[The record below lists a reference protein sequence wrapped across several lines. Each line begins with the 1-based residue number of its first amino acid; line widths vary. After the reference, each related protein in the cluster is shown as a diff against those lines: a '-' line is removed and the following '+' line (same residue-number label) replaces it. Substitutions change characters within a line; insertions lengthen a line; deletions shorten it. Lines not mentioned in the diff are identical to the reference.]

1 MGTWGTRIY
10 EDDTALDL
18 RADFLDG
25 VHSGEG
31 VGALETR
38 LLDEYTENDAPEIK
52 DVALLALACA
62 ELESGTLSDKI
73 KAAALE
79 VITSGRQ
86 YEHWKQ
92 EASAADAGRRKREL
106 TRIKQYLEAYD
117 GTPVKRKSWMALQKT
132 DPAQTVINDDADE
145 TSTDKLDDV
154 SWHMQDEIGKESEAE
169 YFARHASGVACM
181 VHWAATRGLLAKR
194 DAGGTKYPSKSL
206 SIFTY
211 IDEHFDGKLFDS
223 DFKAGDARDFVTI
236 YYNGSYYADLI
247 LEIQNDRDNYSYI
260 LSRKELDAMAKYIDA
275 RYAEYKK
282 DPSLFTEQNIEP
294 RRKRTLMQV
303 FLGILM
309 LITICISVV
318 AIIVSVLCFA
328 WLFITSIIGMFY
340 AR

>member
-1 MGTWGTRIY
+1 MGTWGARIY
-10 EDDTALDL
+10 EDDIALDL

-25 VHSGEG
+25 IASGESAS
-31 VGALETR
+31 ALETR
-38 LLDEYTENDAPEIK
+38 LLDEYAEDDTPEIK
-52 DVALLALACA
+52 DVALLALACV

-106 TRIKQYLEAYD
+106 TRIKQYLETYD
-117 GTPVKRKSWMALQKT
+117 GMPVKRKSWTALQKANPT
-132 DPAQTVINDDADE
+132 QTVIGDDANE
-145 TSTDKLDDV
+145 TTVDRLDDV
-154 SWHMQDEIGKESEAE
+154 SWHMQDEIGQESEAK

-181 VHWAATRGLLAKR
+181 VHWAATRGLLTKR
-194 DAGGTKYPSKSL
+194 DSGTVEYPSKSL

-223 DFKAGDARDFVTI
+223 DFKTGDARDFVVA

-247 LEIQNDRDNYSYI
+247 LEIQKDRDNYSYI
-260 LSRKELDAMAKYIDA
+260 LSRKELEVMAKYIDA

-282 DPSLFTEQNIEP
+282 DPSLFAEQNIEP

-309 LITICISVV
+309 LITICTGVV
-318 AIIVSVLCFA
+318 EIIVSVLCFA
-328 WLFITSIIGMFY
+328 WLFITSIISMFH
-340 AR
+340 AH

>member
-25 VHSGEG
+25 ISDGES
-31 VGALETR
+31 VTTLEMR
-38 LLDEYTENDAPEIK
+38 LLDEYADDDVPEIK
-52 DVALLALACA
+52 DVALLALVCA
-62 ELESGTLSDKI
+62 ELESGTLSDKM
-73 KAAALE
+73 KTAALE

-92 EASAADAGRRKREL
+92 EASTADAGRRKREL

-117 GTPVKRKSWMALQKT
+117 GTPIKRKSWTALQKA
-132 DPAQTVINDDADE
+132 DPNQTVISDDMDE

-154 SWHMQDEIGKESEAE
+154 SWHMQDEIGQESEAE

-194 DAGGTKYPSKSL
+194 DSGSIKYPSKSL

-223 DFKAGDARDFVTI
+223 DFKTGDARDFVVA

-247 LEIQNDRDNYSYI
+247 LEIQKDRDNYSYI
-260 LSRKELDAMAKYIDA
+260 LSRKELEVMAKYIDA

-282 DPSLFTEQNIEP
+282 DPSLFAEQNIEP
-294 RRKRTLMQV
+294 RRKRTSLQV

-309 LITICISVV
+309 LITICVV
-318 AIIVSVLCFA
+318 AVAIVVFVLYFA
-328 WLFITSIIGMFY
+328 WSLIMSIIGMFH
-340 AR
+340 AH